1 MPLTLPVQRAT
12 FRADFGKGFQ
22 PCFSKYRK
30 VAFPGAA
37 FSITCLRMDGDAN
50 DPIRG
55 ILHPGKQKGEPMI
68 LQETGPLILLKKY
81 RSILLSSLSVEA
93 VVYAASLT
101 DSIIAGNLIETEAF
115 SAISLFAP
123 LTFASSFV
131 ASIVNSGTLF
141 NYNRKIGQFEKR
153 RADEIFSQGIVMA
166 LLLGALS
173 TLIALLVKPI
183 ILSAASASPKITGY
197 LDRYYPAAS
206 FYLFLFP
213 VSCILSN
220 IVIADGGEKRSAVS
234 DISCIMLN
242 ILLSLALAGPYGVM
256 GIAAATLISKIAY
269 LGLICSWF
277 FSQKNTVHFVFHFSR
292 EDFFSIIGKGIVRA
306 SKYIITAAM
315 IWIINL
321 FILSECDGRTFQ
333 IWAVCQN
340 ITGLSAF
347 FLGIAMTLQ
356 PFMGTLLSE
365 GNTKAAGILV
375 KRLSRDMG
383 IIGAVCTLLFL
394 AFPAAALELFGIRD
408 GAVIAQ
414 GVAAVRIMSLGIVF
428 SAQLTLFFVYY
439 YLIGKS
445 KLAIAVSLTS
455 DLLLPVGTA
464 LLLWKISGGDP
475 VCIWIGL
482 TGSGFLSVLVLSGV
496 ILGRYGRGKYPLLFS
511 GERDRDIYI
520 YAFLTE
526 DGMSS
531 AASETALRLLRGKNI
546 SDRLL
551 PGVCMEELIN
561 LIRQQNDGKPV
572 LVECTLI
579 AEQNGLRMV
588 FRDDGLRLNI
598 TGETAGQYSFL
609 KYIADSVMTAA
620 AYTSYIVTAGYN
632 RNELFFANHRGQ
644 EAT

>member
-1 MPLTLPVQRAT
+1 
-12 FRADFGKGFQ
+12 
-22 PCFSKYRK
+22 
-30 VAFPGAA
+30 
-37 FSITCLRMDGDAN
+37 
-50 DPIRG
+50 
-55 ILHPGKQKGEPMI
+55 MI

-81 RSILLSSLSVEA
+81 RSILLSSLSVET

-101 DSIIAGNLIETEAF
+101 DSIMAGNLIEAEAF

-123 LTFASSFV
+123 LTFVSSFL

-141 NYNRKIGQFEKR
+141 NYNRKIGHFEKR

-166 LLLGALS
+166 LILGALS
-173 TLIALLVKPI
+173 TLIALLVKPF
-183 ILSAASASPKITGY
+183 ILSAASVSPKITSY
-197 LDRYYPAAS
+197 LDRYYPMAS
-206 FYLFLFP
+206 FCLFFFP

-220 IVIADGGEKRSAVS
+220 IVIADGGEKRSAIS
-234 DISCIMLN
+234 DISCIILN
-242 ILLSLALAGPYGVM
+242 ILLSLALAGPFGMM

-269 LGLICSWF
+269 LVLICTWF
-277 FSQKNTVHFVFHFSR
+277 FSPKNTVRFVFHFSR
-292 EDFFSIIGKGIVRA
+292 SVFFSIIGKGIVRA

-321 FILSECDGRTFQ
+321 FILSECDSRTFQ

-356 PFMGTLLSE
+356 PFIGTLLSE
-365 GNTKAAGILV
+365 HNTKATGILV
-375 KRLSRDMG
+375 KRLSRDMA
-383 IIGAVCTLLFL
+383 IIGAVCALLFL
-394 AFPAAALELFGIRD
+394 AFPAAALELFGIRER
-408 GAVIAQ
+408 AVIIQ
-414 GVAAVRIMSLGIVF
+414 GIPAVRIMSLGIVF

-464 LLLWKISGGDP
+464 LLLWRVSRGDP
-475 VCIWIGL
+475 AFIWIGL
-482 TGSGFLSVLVLSGV
+482 SASCFLSVLVLSGI

-511 GERDRDIYI
+511 EERDRNIHI
-520 YAFLTE
+520 YAFVTKE
-526 DGMSS
+526 GMSS
-531 AASETALRLLRGKNI
+531 AASETALSLLRENDI
-546 SDRLL
+546 SDRLI

-561 LIRQQNDGKPV
+561 LIRQQNDEKPV

-579 AEQNGLRMV
+579 AEKNGLRMI

-598 TGETAGQYSFL
+598 TDEMAGKYSFL
-609 KYIADSVMTAA
+609 RYVADSVITAA
-620 AYTSYIVTAGYN
+620 EHTSYIVTAGYN
-632 RNELFFANHRGQ
+632 RNELFFTNHRG
-644 EAT
+644 EEKA

>member
-1 MPLTLPVQRAT
+1 
-12 FRADFGKGFQ
+12 
-22 PCFSKYRK
+22 
-30 VAFPGAA
+30 
-37 FSITCLRMDGDAN
+37 
-50 DPIRG
+50 
-55 ILHPGKQKGEPMI
+55 MI

-81 RSILLSSLSVEA
+81 RSILLSSLSVET

-101 DSIIAGNLIETEAF
+101 DSIMAGNLIEAEAF

-123 LTFASSFV
+123 LTFVSSFL

-141 NYNRKIGQFEKR
+141 NYNRKIGHFEKR

-166 LLLGALS
+166 LILGALS
-173 TLIALLVKPI
+173 TIIALLVKPF
-183 ILSAASASPKITGY
+183 ILSAASVSPKITSY
-197 LDRYYPAAS
+197 LDRYYPMAS
-206 FYLFLFP
+206 FCLFFFP

-220 IVIADGGEKRSAVS
+220 IVIADGGEKRSAIS
-234 DISCIMLN
+234 DISCIILN
-242 ILLSLALAGPYGVM
+242 ILLSLALAGPFGMM

-269 LGLICSWF
+269 LVLICTWF
-277 FSQKNTVHFVFHFSR
+277 FSPKNTVRFVFHFSR
-292 EDFFSIIGKGIVRA
+292 SVFFSIIGKGIVRA

-321 FILSECDGRTFQ
+321 FILSECDSRTFQ

-356 PFMGTLLSE
+356 PFIGTLLSE
-365 GNTKAAGILV
+365 HNTKATGILV
-375 KRLSRDMG
+375 KRLSRDMA
-383 IIGAVCTLLFL
+383 IIGAVCALLFL
-394 AFPAAALELFGIRD
+394 AFPAAALELFGIRER
-408 GAVIAQ
+408 AVIIQ
-414 GVAAVRIMSLGIVF
+414 GIPAVRIMSLGIVF

-464 LLLWKISGGDP
+464 LLLWRVSRGDP
-475 VCIWIGL
+475 AFIWIGL
-482 TGSGFLSVLVLSGV
+482 SASCFLSVLVLSGI

-511 GERDRDIYI
+511 EERDRNIHI
-520 YAFLTE
+520 YAFVTKE
-526 DGMSS
+526 GMSS
-531 AASETALRLLRGKNI
+531 AASETALSLLRENDI
-546 SDRLL
+546 SDRLI

-561 LIRQQNDGKPV
+561 LIRQQNDEKPV

-579 AEQNGLRMV
+579 AEKNGLRMI

-598 TGETAGQYSFL
+598 TDEMAGKYSFL
-609 KYIADSVMTAA
+609 RYVADSVITAA
-620 AYTSYIVTAGYN
+620 EHTSYIVTAGYN
-632 RNELFFANHRGQ
+632 RNELFFTNHRG
-644 EAT
+644 EEKA

>member
-1 MPLTLPVQRAT
+1 
-12 FRADFGKGFQ
+12 
-22 PCFSKYRK
+22 
-30 VAFPGAA
+30 
-37 FSITCLRMDGDAN
+37 
-50 DPIRG
+50 
-55 ILHPGKQKGEPMI
+55 MI

-101 DSIIAGNLIETEAF
+101 DSIIAGNLIEAEAF

-123 LTFASSFV
+123 LNFASSFV

-166 LLLGALS
+166 LMLGALS
-173 TLIALLVKPI
+173 TMIALLVKPLI
-183 ILSAASASPKITGY
+183 MSAASVSPKITVY
-197 LDRYYPAAS
+197 LDRYYSAAS
-206 FYLFLFP
+206 FYLFFFP

-220 IVIADGGEKRSAVS
+220 IVIADGGEKRSAIS
-234 DISCIMLN
+234 DISCIILN
-242 ILLSLALAGPYGVM
+242 ILLSLVLAGPFGMM

-269 LGLICSWF
+269 LVLICSWF
-277 FSQKNTVHFVFHFSR
+277 FSKKNTVRFVFHFSGS
-292 EDFFSIIGKGIVRA
+292 DFFSIIGKGIVRA

-340 ITGLSAF
+340 ITGLSSF

-356 PFMGTLLSE
+356 PFTGTLLSE
-365 GNTKAAGILV
+365 CNTKATGILV
-375 KRLSRDMG
+375 KRLSRDMA

-408 GAVIAQ
+408 SAVIIQ
-414 GVAAVRIMSLGIVF
+414 GITAVRIMSLGIVF

-445 KLAIAVSLTS
+445 KLAIAVSLAS
-455 DLLLPVGTA
+455 DLLFPVGTA
-464 LLLWKISGGDP
+464 LLLWHISRGDP
-475 VCIWIGL
+475 AFIWIGL
-482 TGSGFLSVLVLSGV
+482 SASGFLSILVLSGI

-511 GERDRDIYI
+511 TERDRDIHI
-520 YAFLTE
+520 YAFKTE
-526 DGMSS
+526 EGVSS
-531 AASETALRLLRGKNI
+531 AASETVLSLLRGKDI
-546 SDRLL
+546 SDSLI

-561 LIRQQNDGKPV
+561 LIHQQNDEKPV
-572 LVECTLI
+572 LVECTLM
-579 AEQNGLRMV
+579 AEQNGLRMI
-588 FRDDGLRLNI
+588 FRDDGLRLNL
-598 TGETAGQYSFL
+598 TGETTDKYSFQ
-609 KYIADSVMTAA
+609 KYIADSMMTAA

-632 RNELFFANHRGQ
+632 RNELFFSNDRGQ
-644 EAT
+644 EKYENADDTEHHSR